1 MKTIAN
7 INITK
12 LYEHVLNKTKE
23 LEKLSNKETILC
35 VLSLEHLQ
43 NASQKHMILSC
54 VGGVVF
60 GAISLGC
67 IYTGFPIAMAAGLT
81 TEIYCFNKAFKN
93 RKRSKD
99 YYHLQILLEI
109 LLTTRYEN
117 ILEAYSEISK
127 LIQSVETEDL
137 LQFFKEGG
145 AINE

>member
-23 LEKLSNKETILC
+23 PEALSNKETMLC
-35 VLSLEHLQ
+35 LLSLEHLQ
-43 NASQKHMILSC
+43 NASRKTMILNC
-54 VGGVVF
+54 TGAFVF

-67 IYTGFPIAMAAGLT
+67 ILADFPIAMAAGLT
-81 TEIYCFNKAFKN
+81 TEIYYLNKAFKN
-93 RKRSKD
+93 IKRSKD
-99 YYHLQILLEI
+99 YCRLQVLLEMS
-109 LLTTRYEN
+109 LTTRYEN
-117 ILEAYSEISK
+117 IIEAYSEISK

-137 LQFFKEGG
+137 LQFFEEGG